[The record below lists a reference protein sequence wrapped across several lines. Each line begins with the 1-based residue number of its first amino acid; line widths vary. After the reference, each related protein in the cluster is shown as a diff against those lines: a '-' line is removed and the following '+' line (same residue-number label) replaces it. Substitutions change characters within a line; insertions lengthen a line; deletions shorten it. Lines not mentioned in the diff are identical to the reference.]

1 MAEDS
6 AALRRFTLKQNGRLA
21 SLDGH
26 KPDEDCKFLRNIL
39 ASAHLNVMLGSAFSI
54 GVVPTLENRES
65 WFRAVESKI
74 SSFQGETAWGSA
86 LRILKAEY
94 FRSVMFPLDGAG
106 PTGAQVAAVNAFLS
120 LVRDR
125 GTATIP
131 KRINLFTTNY
141 DPLIE
146 RSLEKALVSYND
158 GFVGREHPVFDSSA
172 YSRLQYEQSLF
183 MEYTSQVVTAN
194 LLKLH
199 GSLTWRRAENA
210 VEYSSSD
217 ETLKA
222 CLDGCDGIINLS
234 VLDDVRELV
243 KYKCDDGGLAQL
255 EDAAHALSPAATA
268 LLGRFGARYDST
280 LCIVNPTKRKFEETL
295 LERSYYDL
303 LRIYANELDRNNALL
318 LVFGFSFADEHIRDL
333 TVRAA
338 RSNPKLIVLISCYST
353 DAAGDFDQLF
363 KGCENVILLVPE
375 DGERLGLDVFAK
387 GLSWLS
393 R

>member
-1 MAEDS
+1 MAEDP
-6 AALRRFTLKQNGRLA
+6 AALRRFTLNQEGKLV

-26 KPDEDCKFLRNIL
+26 KPEEDCKFLRNIL
-39 ASAHLNVMLGSAFSI
+39 ASAHLNMMLGSAFSI
-54 GVVPTLENRES
+54 GVVPTLEMRES
-65 WFRAVESKI
+65 WFCAVESKI
-74 SSFQGETAWGSA
+74 SGCQDEAVWSDA
-86 LRILKAEY
+86 LRMLKAEY
-94 FRSVMFPLDGAG
+94 FRSVMLPLDGAD
-106 PTGAQVAAVNAFLS
+106 PTDGQIAAIKAFLG

-146 RSLEKALVSYND
+146 RSLENVLVSYND

-194 LLKLH
+194 VLKPH
-199 GSLTWRRAENA
+199 GSLTWRRAESA

-222 CLDGCDGIINLS
+222 CLDGCDDIIDLP

-243 KYKCDDGGLAQL
+243 RHKCDDGGLALL
-255 EDAAHALSPAATA
+255 EDAAHALSPADAA
-268 LLGRFGARYDST
+268 LLARFEDRYDLT

-338 RSNPKLIVLISCYST
+338 KSNPKLIVLISCYST
-353 DAAGDFDQLF
+353 DAARDFERLF
-363 KGCENVILLVPE
+363 KSCENVILLVPE
-375 DGERLGLDVFAK
+375 DGECLGLDVFAK
-387 GLSWLS
+387 GLAWLS

>member
-1 MAEDS
+1 MAEDP
-6 AALRRFTLKQNGRLA
+6 AALRRFTLKQDGKLA

-26 KPDEDCKFLRNIL
+26 KTDEDCKFLRNIL
-39 ASAHLNVMLGSAFSI
+39 ASAHLNMMLGSAFSI
-54 GVVPTLENRES
+54 GVVPTLEMRES
-65 WFRAVESKI
+65 WFCAVESKI
-74 SSFQGETAWGSA
+74 SGCQDEPVWGDA
-86 LRILKAEY
+86 LRMLKAEY
-94 FRSVMFPLDGAG
+94 FRSVMLPLDGED
-106 PTGAQVAAVNAFLS
+106 PTDGQVAAIKAFLG

-125 GTATIP
+125 GTTTIP

-194 LLKLH
+194 VMKPH

-210 VEYSSSD
+210 VEYSSAD
-217 ETLKA
+217 ETLKT
-222 CLDGCDGIINLS
+222 CLDGCEGIVDLP
-234 VLDDVRELV
+234 VLDGVRKLV
-243 KYKCDDGGLAQL
+243 RHECDDRGLAQL
-255 EDAAHALSPAATA
+255 EDAARVLSPADAA
-268 LLGRFGARYDST
+268 LLARFGDRYDST

-338 RSNPKLIVLISCYST
+338 KSNPKLIVLISCYST
-353 DAAGDFDQLF
+353 DAAGDFERLF

-375 DGERLGLDVFAK
+375 DGECLGLDVFAK
-387 GLSWLS
+387 GLAWLS